1 MAMLEIGSHCEWKEC
16 ASLDFLPIVCKF
28 CERTFWQALFF
39 VFPGNRNLAH
49 CISHLSTNS
58 SRHAPQGQHHCTGA
72 TAPSDPTDRA
82 AASAAPEL
90 QCSVSDCR
98 VHGAQV
104 IVCDKCAAAVCLV
117 HRHYDQHT
125 CHTAPETLQEKSRR
139 ELTAM
144 VAQAKQQAQA
154 RPKPRKQLTAKARVT
169 LAKVNLMKLK
179 LKAVGNSSIPT
190 SKRVF
195 FQVFCE
201 KSDGSFVHHNLF
213 FSSEH
218 TVGRVIDDATRRLDL
233 PNPNAT
239 PGIPHL
245 RLLSVPDGA
254 ELDPALRLDQ
264 CAELVPSGA
273 PVLLTL
279 REAEDVD
286 CSPLQHVPP

>member
-28 CERTFWQALFF
+28 CERTF
-39 VFPGNRNLAH
+39 
-49 CISHLSTNS
+49 C

-169 LAKVNLMKLK
+169 LAKV
-179 LKAVGNSSIPT
+179 
-190 SKRVF
+190 F
-195 FQVFCE
+195 FQCFGHE
-201 KSDGSFVHHNLF
+201 EML
-213 FSSEH
+213 
-218 TVGRVIDDATRRLDL
+218 
-233 PNPNAT
+233 
-239 PGIPHL
+239 
-245 RLLSVPDGA
+245 
-254 ELDPALRLDQ
+254 
-264 CAELVPSGA
+264 
-273 PVLLTL
+273 
-279 REAEDVD
+279 
-286 CSPLQHVPP
+286 